1 VPSDDPREILRTA
14 GLECIEVG
22 AYEKRLEYLAEYDR
36 LHGDDAYD
44 EADAAID
51 KLECL
56 VAKYK
61 WQRGKLAERLLTERI
76 AAAVKMT
83 HDRNLSESIAESY
96 RWKDRICAAIEEE
109 WEVHMKEMTA

>member
-1 VPSDDPREILRTA
+1 MPSDDPREILRTA

-83 HDRNLSESIAESY
+83 HDRNFLNPSLSLIGG
-96 RWKDRICAAIEEE
+96 RI
-109 WEVHMKEMTA
+109 VSVRRLRKNGKYT